1 MDVSNSLPPIVSSR
15 PRLTIRAFEI
25 AARLR
30 SRRKNLQ
37 LTCSFV
43 ADRLGVPIA
52 RYRFW
57 EKQFGPAAEKQYL
70 EALARV
76 LQVVPEWLAYGTGVS
91 PILSDEVE
99 PVRIVDSST
108 IRKATEPER
117 IALGQRALARRLALK
132 LARQEI
138 ALRIG
143 VATYLLASWER
154 VLPLRPKV
162 EFENKW
168 EHALGVPEG
177 WLRQMD
183 IDAPAP
189 SPEVLTQTIAVGS
202 ADSVAA
208 EIRIA
213 GIWLCRASI
222 ARRTTS
228 YDELSPSEQRLADIF
243 ALRYGVDGEEHTTLQ
258 AVGDRYGL
266 TRERIRQIVEKMV
279 ERTARMQLIT
289 PNIDRLAEEVRPL
302 LPATVDAVDAQLRER
317 LGERLSIESV
327 SRFCR
332 EILGRNIVALTD
344 RPADMA
350 YIWSPTIIDPVT
362 HDVDRIRAA
371 REAALRLIRSC
382 GAAQVMFVAGAAS
395 EITGTGITPSEVLRD
410 CRMVPGFEWLSER
423 DGWFWFGEGNENRL
437 VTIALKVLAVAG
449 RRVDAEEILA
459 GFIRSRRGY
468 YPPEKLRPYL
478 IEPPLQVVVEVL
490 RRVKGLK
497 NIQSDDFLLDKP
509 VPVETVLSD
518 AELAVYNV
526 MRDNGNIVSRHTLI
540 AELVKAGKVKP
551 MALHVSLNSSP
562 IYRQLDRGV
571 FALRAAALNPTSLR
585 NAQKTVGGE
594 ANKSARISERDKDGY
609 YHLVFELTEYMVRT
623 RFWEVPRALADL
635 ITEDG
640 HLSLQGSEQPVVLAH
655 LPSGSCR
662 LKQFVSKLLQRGFVA
677 GDLIDLAVNPRERLI
692 RVVKVPS
699 TMQRAD
705 TAVQHDFFSD

>member
-1 MDVSNSLPPIVSSR
+1 M
-15 PRLTIRAFEI
+15 
-25 AARLR
+25 
-30 SRRKNLQ
+30 
-37 LTCSFV
+37 
-43 ADRLGVPIA
+43 
-52 RYRFW
+52 
-57 EKQFGPAAEKQYL
+57 
-70 EALARV
+70 
-76 LQVVPEWLAYGTGVS
+76 
-91 PILSDEVE
+91 
-99 PVRIVDSST
+99 
-108 IRKATEPER
+108 
-117 IALGQRALARRLALK
+117 LGQRALARRLALE
-132 LARQEI
+132 LSRQEI

-143 VATYLLASWER
+143 VATHLLASWER
-154 VLPLRPKV
+154 VLPLKPKADP
-162 EFENKW
+162 ENKW
-168 EHALGVPEG
+168 EDALGVPAG
-177 WLRQMD
+177 WLRQ
-183 IDAPAP
+183 IDVETP
-189 SPEVLTQTIAVGS
+189 SPSREALTQTIAASS

-213 GIWLCRASI
+213 GTWLCRASF
-222 ARRTTS
+222 ARRTTLH
-228 YDELSPSEQRLADIF
+228 DELSPAEQRLADIF
-243 ALRYGVDGEEHTTLQ
+243 ALRYGVGGEEHTTLQ

-266 TRERIRQIVEKMV
+266 TRERIRQIVDKMV
-279 ERTARMQLIT
+279 ERTARMQLLT

-350 YIWSPTIIDPVT
+350 YIWSPTIIDPDT

-382 GAAQVMFVAGAAS
+382 GAAQAMFVAGAAS
-395 EITGTGITPSEVLRD
+395 EITGAGITPSEVIRD

-490 RRVKGLK
+490 RRVNGLK
-497 NIQSDDFLLDKP
+497 NVQSDDFLLDKP

-518 AELAVYNV
+518 AELAVYNL
-526 MRDNGNIVSRHTLI
+526 MRDNGNIVSRHTLVT
-540 AELVKAGKVKP
+540 ELVKAGKVKP

-571 FALRAAALNPTSLR
+571 FALRGAALNPASLR
-585 NAQKTVGGE
+585 DAQKTVGGE
-594 ANKSARISERDKDGY
+594 ASKSARISERDKDGY
-609 YHLVFELTEYMVRT
+609 YHLIFELTGYMIRT
-623 RFWEVPRALADL
+623 RFWEVPRALADI

-640 HLSLQGSEQPVVLAH
+640 NLALQGSEQPVVLVH
-655 LPSGSCR
+655 LTSGSCR
-662 LKQFVSKLLQRGFVA
+662 LKQFVSKLLHRGFAA
-677 GDLIDLAVNPRERLI
+677 GDLIDFAVNPRERLI
-692 RVVKVPS
+692 RVAKILP
-699 TMQRAD
+699 TTQRTD
-705 TAVQHDFFSD
+705 TTVQHDLFSD